1 MSVAAAELV
10 VLWWVETRCV
20 GLDRPVGKV
29 LAMQYRRRIAAATD
43 RKVVVTA
50 EEAYGL
56 GSRQRG
62 EERVSAKVG
71 GGRRRER
78 CRDKR
83 QETRGTSYYYCS

>member
-1 MSVAAAELV
+1 MDNQAARESF
-10 VLWWVETRCV
+10 
-20 GLDRPVGKV
+20 G
-29 LAMQYRRRIAAATD
+29 YAAQKTD
-43 RKVVVTA
+43 SGSGRKVVVRT

-62 EERVSAKVG
+62 EERDSAKVG

-83 QETRGTSYYYCS
+83 RETRGTSYYYCS